1 VAEHFEM
8 RFDVDGAVRTFRR
21 NPDQEMDHLDV
32 RAVDT
37 VAKKVTLVW
46 LLNGAAF
53 TYRYSFERLRSGVRR
68 LRLVNEANGANLLF
82 EERAWY
88 IPPTMAAAA
97 STATE
102 LAMT

>member
-1 VAEHFEM
+1 MSLATPFSRTGRILKYHNE
-8 RFDVDGAVRTFRR
+8 DVFLAG
-21 NPDQEMDHLDV
+21 
-32 RAVDT
+32 
-37 VAKKVTLVW
+37 
-46 LLNGAAF
+46 NGAAF